1 MHLICSP
8 RLCITF
14 VFHFSLVLQPS
25 QEKLKTMLMQNFGGQ
40 IRCIMGNVQV
50 IDWVVGRASLVVGR
64 GSWVVGRGSCVVG
77 RASWVV
83 RRASCVVRRAS
94 CVLTVIAYASSNRL
108 LLVDFKG
115 PVFLYTTLR
124 IHEKVSPIKFSKA
137 NMSSPVLSHFPACS
151 LRTLRS

>member
-1 MHLICSP
+1 MHLVCPP

-14 VFHFSLVLQPS
+14 VFHFSVVLQPS
-25 QEKLKTMLMQNFGGQ
+25 QEELKTMLTQNFGGQ

-64 GSWVVGRGSCVVG
+64 GL
-77 RASWVV
+77 WVV
-83 RRASCVVRRAS
+83 RRGSCVVRRAS

-108 LLVDFKG
+108 FLVEFKG

-137 NMSSPVLSHFPACS
+137 NMSSPVLSHFPECS
-151 LRTLRS
+151 SRTLRS

>member
-1 MHLICSP
+1 MHLVCHQD
-8 RLCITF
+8 CITF

-25 QEKLKTMLMQNFGGQ
+25 QEKLKTMLTQNFGGQ

-64 GSWVVGRGSCVVG
+64 GL
-77 RASWVV
+77 WVV
-83 RRASCVVRRAS
+83 RRGSCVVRRAS

-124 IHEKVSPIKFSKA
+124 IHEKVSPIKICKA
-137 NMSSPVLSHFPACS
+137 NMSFPVLSHFPACS

>member
-1 MHLICSP
+1 MHLIRPP

-50 IDWVVGRASLVVGR
+50 IDWVEGR
-64 GSWVVGRGSCVVG
+64 G
-77 RASWVV
+77 SWVV

-94 CVLTVIAYASSNRL
+94 RVIAYASSNRL
-108 LLVDFKG
+108 LLVEFKG
-115 PVFLYTTLR
+115 PVILYTTLR

-137 NMSSPVLSHFPACS
+137 NMSSCMLLAHSAFLMKCTCVRENHFR
-151 LRTLRS
+151 LF

>member
-1 MHLICSP
+1 MLLICSP

-50 IDWVVGRASLVVGR
+50 IDWVVGRAS
-64 GSWVVGRGSCVVG
+64 
-77 RASWVV
+77 WVV

-94 CVLTVIAYASSNRL
+94 RVIAYASSNRL
-108 LLVDFKG
+108 LLVEFKG
-115 PVFLYTTLR
+115 PVILYTTLR

-151 LRTLRS
+151 SRTLRS

>member
-1 MHLICSP
+1 
-8 RLCITF
+8 
-14 VFHFSLVLQPS
+14 
-25 QEKLKTMLMQNFGGQ
+25 
-40 IRCIMGNVQV
+40 MGNVQV

-77 RASWVV
+77 
-83 RRASCVVRRAS
+83 RASCVVRRAS

-137 NMSSPVLSHFPACS
+137 NMSSPVLSHFPTCS